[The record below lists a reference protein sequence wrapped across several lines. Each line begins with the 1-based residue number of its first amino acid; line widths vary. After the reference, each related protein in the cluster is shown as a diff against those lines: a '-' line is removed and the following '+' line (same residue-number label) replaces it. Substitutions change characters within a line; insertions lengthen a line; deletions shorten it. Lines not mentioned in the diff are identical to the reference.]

1 MGRSFAEFDKTVALV
16 CASNQN
22 RSVEAH
28 ALLLSKGFRKLRSF
42 GTSHNCKLPGPSID
56 KPNIYPFGTPYKKIF
71 EELKQQN
78 PDLYK
83 ANGLLSMLDRNSR
96 VKEAPERW
104 QEEKGRFDIVITF
117 EDRVFDIVN
126 EDVANRDTGNCDVV
140 HVFCINTK
148 DNHEEAA
155 LGAQQALVLLQMLH
169 ENENWDDRLD
179 TILDEFYKKT
189 SKSILHNV
197 LFY

>member
-1 MGRSFAEFDKTVALV
+1 
-16 CASNQN
+16 
-22 RSVEAH
+22 
-28 ALLLSKGFRKLRSF
+28 
-42 GTSHNCKLPGPSID
+42 
-56 KPNIYPFGTPYKKIF
+56 
-71 EELKQQN
+71 
-78 PDLYK
+78 
-83 ANGLLSMLDRNSR
+83 MLDRNSR